1 MDEGAAVSLALD
13 AAQTLK
19 GVSSDVAQ
27 IKEVSLEQLRILQD
41 WALSHP
47 AEVEQPAEEE
57 AQALVLDEEP
67 EGAEWV
73 TTLQTTVDVPPE
85 FFSNVTQ
92 FAWMQTVLLV
102 FVLAVLLLNLGVN
115 LWKCF
120 SDKWRS

>member
-1 MDEGAAVSLALD
+1 MDEDSAVSLALD

-27 IKEVSLEQLRILQD
+27 IKEVSLEQLRVLQD

-67 EGAEWV
+67 AEPEWV
-73 TTLQTTVDVPPE
+73 PTLATTVDVPPE

-102 FVLAVLLLNLGVN
+102 FVLVALLLNFGVN
-115 LWKCF
+115 LWLSF
-120 SDKWRS
+120 ADKWRS